1 MSLTPENLVGYLRAE
16 FAKAARL
23 RLALFVFQLAAAL
36 PGAIA
41 VVVPHSDGVT
51 LYILAIVGVVLIV
64 IWWVLKNLYA
74 SAQSA
79 AQAARRGALLLGGL
93 NQPLSPSEVQSL
105 RERFTVTAEQARQ
118 CEMAD
123 YYTTRVSP
131 GPARLAEM
139 LEESALYSE
148 HLQRISANVML
159 VLLVIFTLVF
169 LGTALGSL
177 PYVERGT
184 GLVIVRVILAIMVFV
199 LSADVLGAYRD
210 HRTAEKE
217 IKSIRQRLMT
227 ADRAGYPLSDVLLAF
242 VDYNAAV
249 QSAPESVPFVY
260 KWFRKD
266 LNQRWEVYQS
276 DRAAARESRA

>member
-1 MSLTPENLVGYLRAE
+1 MSLTPANLVGYLRAE
-16 FAKAARL
+16 FAKAAQL
-23 RLALFVFQLAAAL
+23 RLGLFILQLGAAL

-41 VVVPHSDGVT
+41 VVVPDSDGIT
-51 LYILAIVGVVLIV
+51 LYVLAIVGVVLLV
-64 IWWVLKNLYA
+64 IWWVLNNLYV
-74 SAQSA
+74 SARSA
-79 AQAARRGALLLGGL
+79 AQAARRGALLLEGL

-105 RERFTVTAEQARQ
+105 RERFTVTVERARQ

-123 YYTTRVSP
+123 YYATKESP

-148 HLQRISANVML
+148 HLQRISAKVML
-159 VLLVIFTLVF
+159 GLLVIFALVF
-169 LGTALGSL
+169 LVIALGSL
-177 PYVERGT
+177 PYVERNT
-184 GLVIVRVILAIMVFV
+184 GFVIVRVILAVMVFV
-199 LSADVLGAYRD
+199 LSADVLGAYRA
-210 HRTAEKE
+210 HRAAEQE
-217 IKSIRQRLMT
+217 IKNIRQRLMT

-260 KWFRKD
+260 YWFRED

-276 DRAAARESRA
+276 DRAVARSSQT